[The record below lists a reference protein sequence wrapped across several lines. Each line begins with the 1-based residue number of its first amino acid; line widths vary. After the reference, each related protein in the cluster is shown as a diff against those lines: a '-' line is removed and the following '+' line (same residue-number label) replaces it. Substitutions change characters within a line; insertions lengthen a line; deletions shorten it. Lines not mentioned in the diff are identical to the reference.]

1 LVIGNGLI
9 ANSFKSENTDNI
21 VIFAS
26 GVSDSKS
33 EDISE
38 FNREKLLL
46 LSTISNN
53 IDKKIIYF
61 STCDFYDSK
70 KNSEYLKHKFQ
81 MESLVKENCKLW
93 IIFRVSQ
100 IIGSGNK
107 KNLLFNFTLNIINN
121 KMFDIY
127 EELDRNLIDIED
139 VSKIV
144 MYYSH
149 IENEIIN
156 IANIS
161 NIKVSKIVEIIEYI
175 TKSKAVTKKFNSK
188 NFFKIPLRDDYP
200 EVFKDEYYHRC
211 IERFIRNNF

>member
-1 LVIGNGLI
+1 MVIGNGLI
-9 ANSFKSENTDNI
+9 AKSFKNENTDNI

-33 EDISE
+33 EDINE
-38 FNREKLLL
+38 FDRERLLL

-81 MESLVKENCKLW
+81 METLVKENCKFW

-107 KNLLFNFTLNIINN
+107 KNLLFSFTLNIINN
-121 KMFDIY
+121 KIFDLY
-127 EELDRNLIDIED
+127 SDLDRNLIDIED

-149 IENEIIN
+149 IENEVIN

-161 NIKVSKIVEIIEYI
+161 NIKVSKIVEIIENI
-175 TKSKAVTKKFNSK
+175 TKSKSITNKVNSK

-200 EVFKDEYYHRC
+200 EVFQDEYYYRC